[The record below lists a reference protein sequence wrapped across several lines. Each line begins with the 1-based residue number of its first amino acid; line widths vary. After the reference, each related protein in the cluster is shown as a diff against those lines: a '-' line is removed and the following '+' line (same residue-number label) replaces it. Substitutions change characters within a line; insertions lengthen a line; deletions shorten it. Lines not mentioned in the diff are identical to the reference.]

1 VPNCGSATG
10 VDIAPDGN
18 SLYFVCSFGSFVH
31 TDLTGLN
38 VLGSINAP
46 GGAWEDI
53 AIQQQFVCVSEQCNS
68 VDDPPGPAPVPAPA
82 ALILLGIGALGFAA
96 FRRRAA
102 AK

>member
-1 VPNCGSATG
+1 MCNL
-10 VDIAPDGN
+10 N
-18 SLYFVCSFGSFVH
+18 SFVH

-53 AIQQQFVCVSEQCNS
+53 AIQQQFTCVGSQCNAVDNVS
-68 VDDPPGPAPVPAPA
+68 VPVPAPA
-82 ALILLGIGALGFAA
+82 TLILLSIGALGFAA

-102 AK
+102 AN